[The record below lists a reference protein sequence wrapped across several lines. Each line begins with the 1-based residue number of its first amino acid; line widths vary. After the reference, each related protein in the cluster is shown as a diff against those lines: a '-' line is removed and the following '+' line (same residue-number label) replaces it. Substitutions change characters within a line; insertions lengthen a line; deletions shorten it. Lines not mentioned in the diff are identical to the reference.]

1 VQSEGAR
8 LRFLELSVESRE
20 GEKESEGDSVL
31 RLDMMTVSWEVCRK
45 WRVRGREREVCHT
58 CHGFGR

>member
-8 LRFLELSVESRE
+8 LRFLELSIESKG

-31 RLDMMTVSWEVCRK
+31 RLDMMTVSWGVCRK
-45 WRVRGREREVCHT
+45 
-58 CHGFGR
+58 